1 MEKYYISSNKYSTH
15 ERTTKLNGKVY
26 DIAFRITTID
36 GETKQKWIRGFKT
49 KTLAKEAYLQ
59 FVQDHCELVRNNPVK
74 KKKDPNKEVLLVGD
88 LVKQYMAA
96 LGNQNKASSIYDK
109 ENIFRIFVLPY
120 FEKTP
125 LDKMTTEV
133 LFQWQDD
140 LWAMKNTKTGEYFS
154 YPYLS
159 KIRTHFSTFLTWC
172 EKRYGIKNNLAN
184 VTKPKRRT
192 PKTEMQFWDREQFSS
207 FIKNVDDPTFH
218 ALFTFMF
225 YTGRRKGE
233 LFALTP
239 ADVTPTHIKI
249 NKSLTRK
256 TLTGESYEITS
267 TKADKSQNIPVCAI
281 VQEEIKRYKAKGKFY
296 FGGDKPLAD
305 NTVRRKF
312 VEYTKKANLPPIRIH
327 DLRHSFVSMVI
338 SLGGNFMVVGTL
350 IGDTV
355 QQVIDTY
362 AHLLQSDMMTVLS
375 KIT

>member
-1 MEKYYISSNKYSTH
+1 MEKYYISSNKYSIS
-15 ERTTKLNGKVY
+15 ERKTKLHGKVY
-26 DIAFRITTID
+26 DIRFRLLTMD
-36 GETKQKWIRGFKT
+36 GVEIHKKIGGFETKA
-49 KTLAKEAYLQ
+49 LAKQGYID
-59 FVQDHCELVRNNPVK
+59 FVQNHCELVRNNPLK

-88 LVKQYMAA
+88 LVKQYMAT

-125 LDKMTTEV
+125 LEKLTTEV

-140 LWAMKNTKTGEYFS
+140 LWAMKNTKTGDYFS
-154 YPYLS
+154 YKYLI
-159 KIRTHFSTFLTWC
+159 KIRGHFSTFLTWC
-172 EKRYGIKNNLAN
+172 EKRYGIKNNIVN
-184 VTKPKRRT
+184 VTKPKRRL
-192 PKTEMQFWDREQFSS
+192 PKKEMQFWTKEQFST
-207 FIKNVDDPTFH
+207 FIKGVDDPTYH

-233 LFALTP
+233 LFALSP
-239 ADVTPTHIKI
+239 SDVTPTHIKI

-281 VQEEIKRYKAKGKFY
+281 VQEEIKNYKAKGKFY

-312 VEYTKKANLPPIRIH
+312 VEYTEMAGLPRIRIH
-327 DLRHSFVSMVI
+327 DLRHSFVSMLI
-338 SLGGNFMVVGTL
+338 SLGGNFMVVADL

-355 QQVIDTY
+355 PQVMDTY
-362 AHLLQSDMMTVLS
+362 AHLLQSDMLNVLS
-375 KIT
+375 KI